1 MYILE
6 KHAKS
11 EIEFTWGK
19 IGWSKRG
26 IVSKTQTNAQTDVLR
41 SANEQTLINYI
52 QTMAASA
59 PEQST
64 HFKSTGLPRLL
75 GNIIILIVNLVWFL
89 FFPLRGK
96 LQALFN
102 INVCVLCAVPAREQT
117 SKIIRPK
124 CRPEKFIWFQHQ
136 YLCHSTIHNEVTLVC
151 YACSMDDPWL
161 QKTAGPAMHLLTD
174 FD

>member
-1 MYILE
+1 MLTKALKGIKGCGCFG

-64 HFKSTGLPRLL
+64 HFKSTGLL
-75 GNIIILIVNLVWFL
+75 
-89 FFPLRGK
+89 
-96 LQALFN
+96 A
-102 INVCVLCAVPAREQT
+102 
-117 SKIIRPK
+117 
-124 CRPEKFIWFQHQ
+124 
-136 YLCHSTIHNEVTLVC
+136 
-151 YACSMDDPWL
+151 
-161 QKTAGPAMHLLTD
+161 
-174 FD
+174 

>member
-1 MYILE
+1 ME

-89 FFPLRGK
+89 FFPPREITGLV
-96 LQALFN
+96 QYQCVCSLFG
-102 INVCVLCAVPAREQT
+102 ISE
-117 SKIIRPK
+117 
-124 CRPEKFIWFQHQ
+124 
-136 YLCHSTIHNEVTLVC
+136 
-151 YACSMDDPWL
+151 
-161 QKTAGPAMHLLTD
+161 GTD
-174 FD
+174 FKNHSAQMQTCKVYLVPVSLLFDHPK

>member
-1 MYILE
+1 ME

-89 FFPLRGK
+89 FH
-96 LQALFN
+96 N
-102 INVCVLCAVPAREQT
+102 
-117 SKIIRPK
+117 SKITQVLTTH
-124 CRPEKFIWFQHQ
+124 EDAIW
-136 YLCHSTIHNEVTLVC
+136 YPC
-151 YACSMDDPWL
+151 P
-161 QKTAGPAMHLLTD
+161 TARGNLFRT
-174 FD
+174 

>member
-1 MYILE
+1 MYIFG

-64 HFKSTGLPRLL
+64 HISKALACLL
-75 GNIIILIVNLVWFL
+75 ENIIIILIVNLLWFL
-89 FFPLRGK
+89 FF
-96 LQALFN
+96 
-102 INVCVLCAVPAREQT
+102 
-117 SKIIRPK
+117 S
-124 CRPEKFIWFQHQ
+124 
-136 YLCHSTIHNEVTLVC
+136 S
-151 YACSMDDPWL
+151 
-161 QKTAGPAMHLLTD
+161 
-174 FD
+174 